1 MRQSRYVWILGLS
14 IVCLVTIIMIQ
25 TPQTVIST
33 MADPQYQSDPKTTV
47 QHFWSLMDKRQTDL
61 AQELLLLPEGSM
73 DEQDFKTWVALLNK
87 DPLLSLQKIEFL
99 NSEPNNTQGVVVRV
113 FWLSPIQNV
122 ESATFSMGLRQTASG
137 WRIQQFKRMKALAQ

>member
-14 IVCLVTIIMIQ
+14 IVCLVTIFMFQ

-33 MADPQYQSDPKTTV
+33 MADPHYQSDPKTTI
-47 QHFWSLMDKRQTDL
+47 QHFWSLMDRRQTDL

-73 DEQDFKTWVALLNK
+73 DEQDFKAWVALLNK
-87 DPLLSLQKIEFL
+87 DPLVSLQKIEFL

-113 FWLSPIQNV
+113 SWLSPIQNV
-122 ESATFSMGLRQTASG
+122 ESATFSMGLRQTVSG
-137 WRIQQFKRMKALAQ
+137 WRIQQFKRIKALS